1 MHKYMKEIIKMIRK
15 MALEFI
21 NGLMDLTMKAIS
33 KMIRSMV
40 QVKQDTKMAN
50 KLYYNGKMAEV

>member
-21 NGLMDLTMKAIS
+21 NGPMDLTMKVIS
-33 KMIRSMV
+33 KMIKNMV